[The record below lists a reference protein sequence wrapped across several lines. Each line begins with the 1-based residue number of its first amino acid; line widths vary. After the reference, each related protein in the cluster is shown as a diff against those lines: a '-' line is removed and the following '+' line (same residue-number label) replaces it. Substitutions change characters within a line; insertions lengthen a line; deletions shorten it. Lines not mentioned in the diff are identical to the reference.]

1 MDSDRFDHLAR
12 ALGRRLPR
20 RALGLL
26 SALGIGQTLAW
37 LLPLQET
44 RADNGNNRRRGRVRC
59 QGTWVRRCT
68 GGSFLTAF
76 CECECPPGYVWREAC
91 NRCIPTGDCCPDE
104 KPCGLDCIPKNA
116 CCDFTERTCQKKVK
130 KKGKKK
136 GTKTVEFCVAKPACC
151 PEETACPISYNGC
164 CKSIVEVCTEF
175 DGCCDTVGADNT
187 VCDGKW
193 CCDENEKCCPGE
205 GCVPRT
211 QCCTAGGSSCPADPK
226 GCCEASEKCCA
237 TGCKPAS
244 DSCCP
249 SGADCGGLDC
259 CDAGETCT
267 IGAYQGTPRA
277 ACCVSN
283 PLELGPCDGVCCGTP
298 ANVSMCCPGKS
309 NPCTAI
315 AVGCG

>member
-12 ALGRRLPR
+12 ALARRLPR
-20 RALGLL
+20 RALGLFP
-26 SALGIGQTLAW
+26 ALGIGQTLAL
-37 LLPLQET
+37 LLPLEET

-76 CECECPPGYVWREAC
+76 CECECPPGYVWRETC
-91 NRCIPTGDCCPDE
+91 NRCIPTGGCCPDE
-104 KPCGLDCIPKNA
+104 KPCGLDCIPKQA

-164 CKSIVEVCTEF
+164 CKSIVEVCTEL
-175 DGCCDTVGADNT
+175 DGCCDTAGADNT

-193 CCDENEKCCPGE
+193 CCSPDEQCCPGE

-211 QCCTAGGSSCPADPK
+211 QCCTAGGSSAPIPGRARRR
-226 GCCEASEKCCA
+226 GGASA
-237 TGCKPAS
+237 WPIRGSISTSRRRPRRSRRRAG
-244 DSCCP
+244 P
-249 SGADCGGLDC
+249 SGEGPGSRSTSAPGRRGSHCN
-259 CDAGETCT
+259 
-267 IGAYQGTPRA
+267 RA
-277 ACCVSN
+277 S
-283 PLELGPCDGVCCGTP
+283 
-298 ANVSMCCPGKS
+298 
-309 NPCTAI
+309 
-315 AVGCG
+315 